1 VALIEA
7 EHTLNGTTTT
17 EQRSN
22 LLNQGGDMAPVS
34 RLVRSH

>member
-17 EQRSN
+17 EQRSY
-22 LLNQGGDMAPVS
+22 LLNQVVMW
-34 RLVRSH
+34 HQ